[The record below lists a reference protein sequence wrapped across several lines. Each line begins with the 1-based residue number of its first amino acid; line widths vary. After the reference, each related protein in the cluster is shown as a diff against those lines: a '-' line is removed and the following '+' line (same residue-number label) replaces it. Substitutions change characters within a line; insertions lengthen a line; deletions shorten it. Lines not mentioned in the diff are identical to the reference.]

1 MKKILIATAV
11 AAVLAA
17 PQVFAQANNFT
28 GFSVAANVNLATM
41 SIERSG
47 LGLSFQYAGSS
58 QNASLQAAYGVA
70 LGKSGVLGFGT
81 TYGLGDFKAGT
92 FSGGGVRAD
101 VKAKDMYSI
110 YIEPGYALTTST
122 LAYAKIAYLGMK
134 GEASSGGATTASE
147 SFNGVGYGAGI
158 RTMLDKNLFLQVEFM
173 QSDYSQKTVSGVSL
187 KPSASTGTI
196 GIGYKF

>member
-28 GFSVAANVNLATM
+28 GFSVGANVNLATM
-41 SIERSG
+41 STELSEPGSSIK
-47 LGLSFQYAGSS
+47 LGESS
-58 QNASLQAAYGVA
+58 QNASLQAAYGLA
-70 LGKSGVLGFGT
+70 LGKSGVLGFGAT
-81 TYGLGDFKAGT
+81 VGLGDLKAGAIA
-92 FSGGGVRAD
+92 GGGESVNL
-101 VKAKDMYSI
+101 KAKNMYSI

-134 GEASSGGATTASE
+134 GEASGGGATASE
-147 SFNGVGYGAGI
+147 NFNGVGYGAGI

-173 QSDYSQKTVSGVSL
+173 QSNYSQKTVSGISL

>member
-11 AAVLAA
+11 AATLAA

-28 GFSVAANVNLATM
+28 GLSVGANVNLATT
-41 SIERSG
+41 STEFRGGGFSSK
-47 LGLSFQYAGSS
+47 LGDTS
-58 QNASLQAAYGVA
+58 QNASLQAAYGLA
-70 LGKSGVLGFGT
+70 LGNSGVLGFGG
-81 TYGLGDFKAGT
+81 TYGLGDLKAGT
-92 FSGGGVRAD
+92 VSGGGLSMD
-101 VKAKDMYSI
+101 MKAKDMYSI
-110 YIEPGYALTTST
+110 YVEPGYAVNNST

-134 GEASSGGATTASE
+134 GEASSGGATASE

-158 RTMLDKNLFLQVEFM
+158 RTMLNKNLFLQVEFM
-173 QSDYSQKTVSGVSL
+173 QADYSEKTFSGVSY